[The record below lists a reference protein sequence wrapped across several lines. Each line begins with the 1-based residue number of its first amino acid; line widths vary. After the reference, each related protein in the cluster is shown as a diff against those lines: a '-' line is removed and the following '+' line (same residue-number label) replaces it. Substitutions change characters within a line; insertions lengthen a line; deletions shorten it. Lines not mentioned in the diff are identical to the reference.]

1 MMQIFISLCEWT
13 QQLCY
18 EHTDLDCPKSI
29 WMQAYNS
36 RIPIYL
42 LKIDL
47 HSHPSI
53 YSIYIQNP
61 TFPQYLLNTGF
72 IHFFIEQNQG
82 LFNDFPGQK
91 LVFKHLFLSI
101 FIYKTLFNL
110 TFFQV
115 KMPVPSTGTCFW

>member
-1 MMQIFISLCEWT
+1 VSGHSSFATNTLIWTAQIPFGCRPTIPLLFRIS
-13 QQLCY
+13 
-18 EHTDLDCPKSI
+18 
-29 WMQAYNS
+29 
-36 RIPIYL
+36 IYL

-72 IHFFIEQNQG
+72 IHFFVEQNQG
-82 LFNDFPGQK
+82 LFKDFPGQK

-101 FIYKTLFNL
+101 FIYKTLFKPATKVL
-110 TFFQV
+110 IFPTTDIGH
-115 KMPVPSTGTCFW
+115 PSFS